1 MKGVHPENSR
11 STEHSF
17 SLKQDYQTAIVTALG
32 KHMQNI
38 IVEKNIDAEHAVDFL
53 KANRAGKATF
63 LPLDTIRAKGLRPE
77 HEEIL
82 QNREGYCGIACDL
95 IKYDPQYDSAIRFLL
110 GNIIIADNF
119 NNAFNLSKLTY
130 QLYKVI
136 TLDGELISPGGSITG
151 GYINKNN
158 LLNQLDSKK
167 TLDELNKSYPLIN
180 DKFLELRN
188 ELEKT
193 IADLNE
199 ISSKQSEKKILLSR
213 YEEIL
218 RTNENLL
225 LKYESDYQQLAK
237 TNGIKQKEKSKWD
250 ENTIDVEL
258 AKLINKNRNSKAIYK
273 SQLLDTEAKLNQ
285 VRFQVDEARDVVAKH
300 QAEKVK
306 CESIIENARNKINQT
321 YHMTVEFA
329 MENYVNELPMSDQQ
343 ARDAIV
349 KLQDEIT
356 RLGPIN
362 MEALN
367 DLQSIQARYDEMSKQ
382 QKEIETAKEHI
393 EEVIRNL
400 DIKVRKDFDDTINKV
415 NETLPEVFKYLL
427 GGGTCHVEYT
437 DPENILTSGI
447 EVIVAPYGKN
457 ITRLSLLSGGEKS
470 LVALSILFSILKIK
484 NFPLVILDE
493 AESALDPANVER
505 FANMI
510 QLASDSTQFLVIT
523 HRPGTMEKC
532 DILFG
537 ATMQQKGVTSIYQ
550 VELSQAQNEFGN
562 DETGETN

>member
-1 MKGVHPENSR
+1 LIETRTKIKQLVEMLDSNANVESGVKTIIENKLAL
-11 STEHSF
+11 TGICGIVKDFINVE
-17 SLKQDYQTAIVTALG
+17 QDYQTAIVTALG
-32 KHMQNI
+32 KHTQNI

-110 GNIIIADNF
+110 GNIIIADNL

-237 TNGIKQKEKSKWD
+237 TNGIKQKEKSK
-250 ENTIDVEL
+250 
-258 AKLINKNRNSKAIYK
+258 
-273 SQLLDTEAKLNQ
+273 
-285 VRFQVDEARDVVAKH
+285 
-300 QAEKVK
+300 
-306 CESIIENARNKINQT
+306 
-321 YHMTVEFA
+321 
-329 MENYVNELPMSDQQ
+329 
-343 ARDAIV
+343 
-349 KLQDEIT
+349 
-356 RLGPIN
+356 
-362 MEALN
+362 
-367 DLQSIQARYDEMSKQ
+367 
-382 QKEIETAKEHI
+382 
-393 EEVIRNL
+393 
-400 DIKVRKDFDDTINKV
+400 
-415 NETLPEVFKYLL
+415 
-427 GGGTCHVEYT
+427 
-437 DPENILTSGI
+437 
-447 EVIVAPYGKN
+447 
-457 ITRLSLLSGGEKS
+457 
-470 LVALSILFSILKIK
+470 
-484 NFPLVILDE
+484 
-493 AESALDPANVER
+493 
-505 FANMI
+505 
-510 QLASDSTQFLVIT
+510 
-523 HRPGTMEKC
+523 
-532 DILFG
+532 
-537 ATMQQKGVTSIYQ
+537 
-550 VELSQAQNEFGN
+550 
-562 DETGETN
+562 